1 MENEF
6 YCIIKLVSSEE
17 ILSLVS
23 VDEND
28 GDPIIIL
35 QNPVV
40 VKMLDTPTQETYVK
54 IKPWMEIADDDVF
67 FIKLDKV
74 ITMTETKNKKMID
87 LYDYYVNNSTEKY
100 QPGGKVKLDSNM
112 GYIDS
117 VKNARTMLEKM
128 YRNHQNPI

>member
-23 VDEND
+23 VDENN
-28 GDPIIIL
+28 GDPIVIL

-112 GYIDS
+112 GYINS

>member
-54 IKPWMEIADDDVF
+54 RKPWMEIDYDDVF

-112 GYIDS
+112 GYINS

>member
-112 GYIDS
+112 GYINS

>member
-1 MENEF
+1 MGEEF
-6 YCIIKLVSSEE
+6 YCIVKLVSSEE

-23 VDEND
+23 IDEND

-40 VKMLDTPTQETYVK
+40 MKAVNSSSDSSYVK
-54 IKPWMEIADDDVF
+54 IKPWMEIADDDIF

-74 ITMTETKNKKMID
+74 ITMTETKNKKLID
-87 LYDYYVNNSTEKY
+87 LYEYYLNDNSIEVYKPHG
-100 QPGGKVKLDSNM
+100 QVSLDPEM

-117 VKNARTMLEKM
+117 VQDARKKLEDIFKKKL
-128 YRNHQNPI
+128 P